1 MADPVAVLLDFRA
14 PGTPRRSPIAFARA
28 WCKERWTDQ
37 WRELRNVRIDAA
49 IWCAA
54 PSMPR
59 AQITLR
65 YGWGILADAEHFE
78 EIQPADLLR
87 QYLKIELRSD
97 ETAAAAEEAWYWYG
111 IIDVMSD
118 SQDATV
124 MINLNFPVVAGERTF
139 LAYGLESLLDR
150 HRIDHSFYRAPDV
163 NGNEREA
170 AVGITFNERDRGNR
184 ELTKSNFT
192 PPGGTET
199 ERKYFLFQYHND
211 ESKAADGKWST
222 RDIVEYLIKS
232 GAGWPRRIKDE
243 EETSEE
249 AENALNFDILDADLE
264 LLPQWDAPELETHLV
279 SAHDLLETLINRRR
293 LLTWWLWVDEPANT
307 IYVRI
312 ASLTDAEI
320 ELPAEHP
327 GSTQV
332 DTLKPNTDWA
342 NYRFDQHWSA
352 DVIYQVDTSHSV
364 DQVVGYGAR
373 RTNTWTADFGIS
385 TADHIK
391 RGWDLTKEQPKYELG
406 GSDHPLYPPE
416 SELALRREW
425 HAIARA
431 QEDTSNVF
439 RRFVLRETLDYPPT
453 TDDDY
458 KQFFG
463 NVRILPTIPFYES
476 TDYGGYKIANGLV
489 EYENETNK
497 LERRPPLVLIEVP
510 NEPGHYVELLKMGRG
525 GDVEIIDEADVRDW
539 GANIRIPADGQSL
552 QVDITR
558 APQHTIAYGDFHPRP
573 EDEMVHGHWDWKTM
587 KATICVADD
596 RFCEGRYPKDD
607 DVTPR
612 DFKRIMRIPC
622 GENYKLDWVKANTIA
637 NLDAAGVPILVDGD
651 GFINDNRP
659 QLENIARTAYGW
671 YSQERNAIRVRW
683 PWDTPVEQVHLG
695 QFVRFLQNGI
705 FGLEVFS
712 TVTQIEVMALHSVS
726 DQPRLDLPPMQ
737 VTIHTDF
744 GELDFLRL
752 HSHGGPR
759 SRRWRR

>member
-1 MADPVAVLLDFRA
+1 MANPVAIEVDFRA
-14 PGTPRRSPIAFARA
+14 PETPRRSPIAYARA
-28 WCKERWTDQ
+28 WVKERWTDE
-37 WRELRNVRIDAA
+37 WKELVNVRIDAV

-65 YGWGILADAEHFE
+65 YGWGILADGGAFQEIHPAEL
-78 EIQPADLLR
+78 QR
-87 QYLKIELRSD
+87 QYLKIEMRTD
-97 ETAAAAEEAWYWYG
+97 ETAAAIEEAWYWYG

-118 SQDATV
+118 AQDATV
-124 MINLNFPVVAGERTF
+124 MVNPNFPVVAGERTF
-139 LAYGLESLLDR
+139 MAYGLESLLDR
-150 HRIDHSFYRAPDV
+150 HRIDRSFYRAPDT

-170 AVGITFNERDRGNR
+170 KTGLTFNEKNRGNR
-184 ELTKSNFT
+184 ELTKSKVVVDVGVEFT
-192 PPGGTET
+192 
-199 ERKYFLFQYHND
+199 RDYFLFAYHND
-211 ESKAADGKWST
+211 EKKAQDGQWST

-232 GAGWPRRIKDE
+232 GTGWPKRIEGE
-243 EETSEE
+243 EERYAPEE
-249 AENALNFDILDADLE
+249 ILHFDVLDDDLK
-264 LLPQWDAPELETHLV
+264 LLPEWDSPELESHLV
-279 SAHDLLETLINRRR
+279 SSIDIFNTLISRRR
-293 LLTWWLWVDEPANT
+293 LLTWWLWVEESTST
-307 IYVRI
+307 IYLRI

-327 GSTQV
+327 GSTDV

-342 NYRFDQHWSA
+342 NYRFDKHWSA
-352 DVIYQVDTSHSV
+352 DVIYQKDTSHSV
-364 DQVVGYGAR
+364 DQVVCYGAR
-373 RTNTWTADFGIS
+373 RTNTWTAEFGVS

-391 RGWDLTKEQPKYELG
+391 RGWDLVKEQPKYELG

-425 HAIARA
+425 HAIARSG
-431 QEDTSNVF
+431 EDTSNVF

-497 LERRPPLVLIEVP
+497 LERRPPLILIEVP
-510 NEPGHYVELLKMGRG
+510 NNPNHFVELLKMGRG
-525 GDVEIIDEADVRDW
+525 GDVEIVEEADVRDW
-539 GANIRIPADGQSL
+539 GANIRIPADGQSI
-552 QVDITR
+552 QVDIVR
-558 APQHTIAYGDFHPRP
+558 APQHTIAFGDFKPRP
-573 EDEMVHGHWDWKTM
+573 EDEIVHGHWDWKSM

-671 YSQERNAIRVRW
+671 YSQERIAIRIRW
-683 PWDTPVEQVHLG
+683 PWDTPVEKVHLG
-695 QFVRFLQNGI
+695 QFVRFLHNGI
-705 FGLEVFS
+705 VSLEVFS
-712 TVTQIEVMALHSVS
+712 AVTEIEVFALHSVAE
-726 DQPRLDLPPMQ
+726 QPRDLPPMQ
-737 VTIHTDF
+737 VTIHTAF

-752 HSHGGPR
+752 HSHGGQR
-759 SRRWRR
+759 SRRFKR